1 MRKVLG
7 ENGEEATLM
16 GGEMD
21 LQAEVGKLS
30 DEIRARIEAGDIVAR
45 INDVN
50 RKVEG
55 KPYRKNYLQLVPTNL
70 KGCMAI
76 ADGVETSWKPTD
88 EGGEFD
94 GASLTKDFFYGND
107 LGVKS
112 KESQRLAVLVEGPDK
127 AKQAAAKNL
136 AKAFGITEA
145 EALAKIE
152 AMGQ

>member
-7 ENGEEATLM
+7 ENGEEATLV

-21 LQAEVGKLS
+21 LQAEIAKQS
-30 DEIRARIEAGDIVAR
+30 DAIKAGITAGDIVAR

-55 KPYRKNYLQLVPTNL
+55 KPFRKNYLQLVPTNL
-70 KGCMAI
+70 KGCLAL
-76 ADGVETSWKPTD
+76 AGGVETSWKPTD

-127 AKQAAAKNL
+127 AKLAAAKQL
-136 AKAFGITEA
+136 AKAFGITEEA
-145 EALAKIE
+145 ALAKINE
-152 AMGQ
+152 MGQ